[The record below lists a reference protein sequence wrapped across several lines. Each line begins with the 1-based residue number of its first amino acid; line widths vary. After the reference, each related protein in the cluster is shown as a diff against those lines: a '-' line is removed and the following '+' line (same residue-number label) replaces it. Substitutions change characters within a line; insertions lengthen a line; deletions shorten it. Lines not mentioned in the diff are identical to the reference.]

1 MKIIGVNQEI
11 RNRYEREQEEYE
23 KANMEKIE
31 CPVCGAILRY
41 DPWQDVEEEYTR
53 VNAYEDKT
61 LYYYIECP
69 HCGSEVITKDCR

>member
-1 MKIIGVNQEI
+1 MKIIGVNQEV

-23 KANMEKIE
+23 KANMEEIE
-31 CPVCGAILRY
+31 CPHCGAILRY

-61 LYYYIECP
+61 LYYYVECP